1 MPPRPENDAKFEKDV
16 AVRDVERVL
25 EVREREQAREVLVEV
40 RLARVERVL
49 AELDAH
55 LRRRVVHARPVL
67 PALPAMLAA
76 AAAAEPRRAGLLER
90 ALRLLL
96 LLLMLR
102 RRIVHIATL
111 VAGWNVRVRERL
123 LLAVLA
129 LIEEVL
135 LMARRRRRWAR
146 EALVAAVRVGWRGR
160 RGNLRRRVLGSG
172 VLQWRRRPR

>member
-96 LLLMLR
+96 LMLR

-111 VAGWNVRVRERL
+111 VAGRNVRVRERL

-129 LIEEVL
+129 LIEEML